1 MGYKMIKIL
10 LALSDTE
17 TTSFMEMLIN
27 NNFNCE
33 LQITN
38 DGVKAIEYTFKWK
51 PDFLIL
57 DVAVAKLSGLKVL
70 ERIRNA
76 KGFEKLPVVIVTS
89 SRDKETI
96 RKIIE
101 LDVIEFFLWPI
112 DPVLILEKLRNIIT
126 AIEEAKFAEE
136 ASANIAYFKS
146 VNKPLSFLQYINKIK
161 SEEVVFQE
169 ELKKVFTQ
177 KLNIIILDKNKRF
190 ERFFSQVF
198 LPWFNVIEV
207 MDVVTLVDVL
217 KRKKPDMILVDER
230 IKGIGN
236 ALLIQ
241 TGRSLETE
249 RIKVFKMKT
258 PIVKTELDEIM
269 DEVETIKPDNTKEN
283 EEDDFQYNGEIT
295 KCYSPSNIV
304 SELSSYIQIPGFDY
318 RQVYDYIKRQIV
330 FYVMNSL
337 NQACETVLR
346 EVVLYYDE
354 KIANSVPAQAEA
366 TIEFTTSSDDV
377 QIISSIVCDQK
388 DLLVVASKIMG
399 GPIQNVQEVPIVY
412 SRLLEKA
419 ASSYISVF
427 QKFGLD
433 VSSSRAK
440 FYINKDTTQNFNW
453 NIRIPIELMGGYRIL
468 FRMRWIGFI

>member
-1 MGYKMIKIL
+1 MIKIL
-10 LALSDTE
+10 LALGDSE
-17 TTSFMEMLIN
+17 TTNFLEMLIN

-38 DGVKAIEYTFKWK
+38 DGVRAIEYTFKWK
-51 PDFLIL
+51 PDFLLL
-57 DVAVAKLSGLKVL
+57 DISVAKLSGLKVL

-136 ASANIAYFKS
+136 TSANLAYFKAT
-146 VNKPLSFLQYINKIK
+146 NKPLSFLQYVNRIK
-161 SEEVVFQE
+161 SEDVVFQE
-169 ELKKVFTQ
+169 ELKKVATQ
-177 KLNIIILDKNKRF
+177 KMNVIILDKNKKF

-207 MDVVTLVDVL
+207 LDVVTLVDVL
-217 KRKKPDMILVDER
+217 KRRKPDFILVDER

-241 TGRSLETE
+241 TGRSLETD
-249 RIKVFKMKT
+249 RIKVFKMIT
-258 PIVKTELDEIM
+258 PVVKSELDEIM
-269 DEVETIKPDNTKEN
+269 DGVEQITQNKKE
-283 EEDDFQYNGEIT
+283 EEEEEFQYNGEIT

-304 SELSSYIQIPGFDY
+304 SELSSHMQIPGFDY
-318 RQVYDYIKRQIV
+318 KQVYDYIKRQIV
-330 FYVMNSL
+330 FYVINSL

-354 KIANSVPAQAEA
+354 KVASTIPAQAEA
-366 TIEFTTSSDDV
+366 VIEFDTSSHDV
-377 QIISSIVCDQK
+377 QVISSIVCDQK

-399 GPIQNVQEVPIVY
+399 GPIQNVQEVPVVF

-419 ASSYISVF
+419 ASSYISIF

-440 FYINKDTTQNFNW
+440 FFINKDTSQNFNW
-453 NIRIPIELMGGYRIL
+453 NVKIPIELMGGYRIL

>member
-1 MGYKMIKIL
+1 MIKLL
-10 LALSDTE
+10 LALGDAE
-17 TTSFMEMLIN
+17 TTSFMEMLIT
-27 NNFNCE
+27 NNFNCD

-57 DVAVAKLSGLKVL
+57 DIGVAKLSGLKVL

-76 KGFEKLPVVIVTS
+76 KGFEKLPVVIVTA

-136 ASANIAYFKS
+136 ASSNLAYFKS
-146 VNKPLSFLQYINKIK
+146 VNKPLSFLQYVNKIK
-161 SEEVVFQE
+161 SEEVLFQE
-169 ELKKVFTQ
+169 ELKKVFPQ
-177 KLNIIILDKNKRF
+177 KQNIIILDKNKKF
-190 ERFFSQVF
+190 ERFFSNVF
-198 LPWFNVIEV
+198 APWFNVIEV
-207 MDVVTLVDVL
+207 LDVVSLVDVL
-217 KRKKPDMILVDER
+217 KRRKPDFILVDDKIR
-230 IKGIGN
+230 GIGN

-241 TGRSLETE
+241 TGRSLEAD
-249 RIKVFKMKT
+249 RIKIFKMNN
-258 PIVKTELDEIM
+258 PIVKNELDTIM
-269 DEVETIKPDNTKEN
+269 EEVEQINKETKKEQ

-295 KCYSPSNIV
+295 KCYSPSSLV
-304 SELSSYIQIPGFDY
+304 SELSSYLQIEGFDY
-318 RQVYDYIKRQIV
+318 KQVYDYIKRQIV
-330 FYVMNSL
+330 FYVINSL

-354 KIANSVPAQAEA
+354 KIANTIPAQAEA
-366 TIEFTTSSDDV
+366 IIEFTTSNNDV

-399 GPIQNVQEVPIVY
+399 GPIQNVQEVPIVF

-419 ASSYISVF
+419 ASSYISIF
-427 QKFGLD
+427 QKMALD

-440 FYINKDTTQNFNW
+440 FFINKDSTQNLNW
-453 NIRIPIELMGGYRIL
+453 NIKIPIELMGGYRIL
-468 FRMRWIGFI
+468 FRMRWVGFL